1 MSDRAIIEA
10 IIKMT
15 GQHKVDPVT
24 YVDAEVN
31 SVDVPRRICSCTV
44 IAGHTEYQLNTVK
57 LMAVVDD
64 GLLIE
69 PVVGSSVKIIFS
81 ANLEAFVCQYSEIEN
96 ITIDA
101 KTKIKFNDGSFG
113 GLIKIEELV
122 KKMNTIEQDMNT
134 LKQAFA
140 SWVVTPAD
148 GALALKVLSTQ
159 WSSKSLSKTKV
170 SELENTKITHGS

>member
-101 KTKIKFNDGSFG
+101 KTAIKLNDGQFG
-113 GLIKIEELV
+113 GLV
-122 KKMNTIEQDMNT
+122 KVGGLIDYLKGVFADLTQISTSLNT
-134 LKQAFA
+134 LGAPIVLQTKMPDKQKF
-140 SWVVTPAD
+140 
-148 GALALKVLSTQ
+148 
-159 WSSKSLSKTKV
+159 
-170 SELENTKITHGS
+170 ENDKIVHGE